1 MQRWVTKLI
10 RWRRPIYT
18 PRRGP
23 HPSFCLQTRTIDNK
37 NTLWESLHQKQNIK
51 SSCVLELSARA
62 IITESL
68 RHTISK
74 MSSPLFGKVEGYSQ
88 PTIREES
95 GYASAASSQE
105 SLTEVYFT
113 KPHLK
118 FINAQLQKLEPQ
130 GELC

>member
-1 MQRWVTKLI
+1 
-10 RWRRPIYT
+10 
-18 PRRGP
+18 
-23 HPSFCLQTRTIDNK
+23 
-37 NTLWESLHQKQNIK
+37 
-51 SSCVLELSARA
+51 
-62 IITESL
+62 
-68 RHTISK
+68 

-130 GELC
+130 GE